1 MLHRVEA
8 AGNRLSDVLVT
19 PSFHHLHLNS
29 VDPDAAIDFYTAQ
42 FPSTAR
48 TTWGGLPALASP
60 NNVLIL
66 FTRVATPPATSPQ
79 TAIWHF
85 GWHATD
91 ARASLDRYRRRAGVN
106 LLPLYTGVENG
117 TVFISSDTWPGTGGV
132 LGRTA
137 AQIAEARATGVEP
150 TRVGGFAYM
159 EGPDNAIVEY
169 AGDYPAERFNH
180 VHMYQEDPLCAE
192 LWYRRHLDASP
203 LPSRTPPA
211 AVTDTTCAVPRA
223 PDLTFPALE
232 PEGMFRTPSGGVA
245 FGDVW
250 LPWYMRQG
258 DQPLVSTRGQLYDHF
273 ALGVTSLDAWLDKL
287 RSEGVTILD
296 GPFALGDTRAA
307 TIAGPS
313 LEAIELVEVQE

>member
-1 MLHRVEA
+1 M
-8 AGNRLSDVLVT
+8 

-42 FPSTAR
+42 FGSTSR

-66 FTRVATPPATSPQ
+66 FTQVPTAPATSPQ
-79 TAIWHF
+79 SAIWHF

-91 ARASLDRYRRRAGVN
+91 SRAALETYRARTGLK
-106 LLPLYTGVENG
+106 LLPLYTGDHDRR
-117 TVFISSDTWPGTGGV
+117 VFISSDTWPGTGGV

-150 TRVGGFAYM
+150 TRTAGFAYM

-169 AGDYPAERFNH
+169 AGNYPAERFNH
-180 VHMYQEDPLCAE
+180 VHMFQEDPLCAE
-192 LWYRRHLDASP
+192 LWYREHLGAS
-203 LPSRTPPA
+203 LLQDRA
-211 AVTDTTCAVPRA
+211 ALSAATCKVARG
-223 PDLTFPALE
+223 PDRTFPALE
-232 PEGMFRTPSGGVA
+232 PAGMFRTPSGGVA

-258 DQPLVSTRGQLYDHF
+258 DRPLVSSRGSLYDHF
-273 ALGVTSLDAWLDKL
+273 ALSVSGLDAWIDKL
-287 RSEGVTILD
+287 RSDGVTVLHE
-296 GPFALGDTRAA
+296 PYALGDTRAA
-307 TIAGPS
+307 MIAGPS
-313 LEAIELVEVQE
+313 QEAIELVEASD